1 MPVAEQVAIIFAV
14 TKGYLDDV
22 PLEDVRAFEKSF
34 LEFARNS
41 RPEVL
46 QKIRDQ
52 KELTD
57 EVSQALVDA
66 VETFKKDFLPAAEG
80 EAAA

>member
-1 MPVAEQVAIIFAV
+1 
-14 TKGYLDDV
+14 
-22 PLEDVRAFEKSF
+22 VRDFERSF

-41 RPEVL
+41 RPEL
-46 QKIRDQ
+46 LEKIRAE

-66 VETFKKDFLPAAEG
+66 VEAFKQDFRQAVES
-80 EAAA
+80 